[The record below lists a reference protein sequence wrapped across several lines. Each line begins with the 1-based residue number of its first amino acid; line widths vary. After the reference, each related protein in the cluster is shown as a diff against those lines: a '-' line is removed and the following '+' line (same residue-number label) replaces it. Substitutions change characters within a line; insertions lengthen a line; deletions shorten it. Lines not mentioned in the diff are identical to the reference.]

1 MVFKKGEVV
10 KGSSEGDT
18 KRLIQSMESLTDRV
32 DKLVSLFEEASKHV
46 SDAESTEAKVATL
59 ANKLD
64 ALIEQNKTIA
74 RGLML
79 LEKYVRGRSRLEG
92 TTSGASPVSEFGGL

>member
-1 MVFKKGEVV
+1 MVFKKEGAV
-10 KGSSEGDT
+10 KVSSENDT

-32 DKLVSLFEEASKHV
+32 DKLISLFEEASKHV
-46 SDAESTEAKVATL
+46 SDAESTESKVASL

-64 ALIEQNKTIA
+64 ALIEQNKAIA
-74 RGLML
+74 KGLML

-92 TTSGASPVSEFGGL
+92 TSPGGSPVSEFGGI